1 MNLAEALK
9 VRPKLQIEKVE
20 AYGCQLAPVVRDYVD
35 ADKKIASEW
44 VLKCG
49 GGRKRRVYSWVDYT
63 GTATYV
69 LCNGTEF
76 FLSEEVEAMLIHG
89 NPQYDQ
95 LTPVAQ
101 SVKVVA

>member
-9 VRPKLQIEKVE
+9 VRAKLQINAVE
-20 AYGCQLAPVVRDYVD
+20 AYGCELAPTVRDYVD
-35 ADKKIASEW
+35 ADKKIPSEW
-44 VLKCG
+44 VLKC

-69 LCNGTEF
+69 LCNGVEF
-76 FLSEEVEAMLIHG
+76 FLSDEIEAMLTYG
-89 NPQYDQ
+89 KPSYEQ

-101 SVKVVA
+101 SVKVAA